1 MQTLRHTVAFEKA
14 AKVLSEEEMTAALET
29 IARNPLGG
37 DVIPGTGGVRKLR
50 VAASGRGKR
59 GGARVIY
66 FYFDDRNPI
75 YLLYAYAK
83 NRESN
88 LSAAQRNALG
98 KVVAMIK
105 SEMRGRQ
112 R

>member
-1 MQTLRHTVAFEKA
+1 M
-14 AKVLSEEEMTAALET
+14 LSDGELTTALEA
-29 IARNPLGG
+29 IARNPLAG

-50 VAASGRGKR
+50 VAASGRDKR

-83 NRESN
+83 NREAN

-105 SEMRGRQ
+105 SEMRGR
-112 R
+112 RR

>member
-14 AKVLSEEEMTAALET
+14 AKVLSEEELTAALET
-29 IARNPLGG
+29 IARNPLSG

-50 VAASGRGKR
+50 VAAGGRGKR
-59 GGARVIY
+59 GDARVIY
-66 FYFDDRNPI
+66 FHFDDRHPI

-83 NRESN
+83 SRETN

-105 SEMRGRQ
+105 SEMRGRG